1 MTPVLPIFV
10 FLRVNGMTLFFFYIY
25 FFVLIY
31 IFLVHNPR
39 DIVICRFPFLEKFD
53 DVESSLDRNSDQQ
66 KLEQEK
72 QFRGKKKIAIDYPI
86 DVSMKE
92 N

>member
-31 IFLVHNPR
+31 IFLVHNR
-39 DIVICRFPFLEKFD
+39 DICRFPFLEKFD

-86 DVSMKE
+86 DVPMKE

>member
-1 MTPVLPIFV
+1 M
-10 FLRVNGMTLFFFYIY
+10 
-25 FFVLIY
+25 
-31 IFLVHNPR
+31 HNR
-39 DIVICRFPFLEKFD
+39 DICRFPFLEKFD

-86 DVSMKE
+86 DVPMKE